1 MYLAMK
7 DDEAFDYLI
16 GILYETVMAPDLWQ
30 EAVAICWQYVDS
42 ADVQSL
48 IKDTLNPALI
58 ISILKGIELSD
69 IVISAYVNCFSPLD
83 FSQNSK
89 IGLTAIEIS
98 ILNPAKYSGDHNPF
112 YRHFFLNQ
120 CVPLLVNAWLDKDQL
135 HYARRFS
142 CHLQK
147 ALRLQNYT
155 DHLHRQIKLCT
166 IAIDTF
172 TVPMLIVDGKGSIVH
187 LNIGAMDLLDCGLN
201 GLTIQTGCLTKSQN
215 ANKGRLATL
224 ITDATGVPALGG
236 AMFLNSNK
244 ALQVFITPLIAE
256 SSIDSGLQNTLAL
269 VFVID
274 ATKSQSLSTLNLL
287 AKLYG
292 FSATELKVASALLS
306 GKSPEEYSRQNGASI
321 NTVRTQLKAL
331 FRKTGVRGQSELLVL
346 LSRIPPLR
354 D

>member
-1 MYLAMK
+1 MK

-16 GILYETVMAPDLWQ
+16 GKLYETVMAPDLWQ
-30 EAVAICWQYVDS
+30 EAVALCWHSVDS
-42 ADVQSL
+42 SDVQL
-48 IKDTLNPALI
+48 LMKNTVNPALI

-69 IVISAYVNCFSPLD
+69 DVISAYVNCFSSLD

-89 IGLTAIEIS
+89 SGLTAIEIS
-98 ILNPAKYSGDHNPF
+98 QLNPAEYFGDHNPF

-120 CVPLLVNAWLDKDQL
+120 CVPLLVNTWLDNNQL

-155 DHLHRQIKLCT
+155 DNLHRQIKLCT

-172 TVPMLIVDGKGSIVH
+172 TVPMLIVDGKGLIVH
-187 LNIGAMDLLDCGLN
+187 LNSEAMDFLDCGLN
-201 GLTIQTGCLTKSQN
+201 DLIIKTGYLTKSQN

-224 ITDATGVPALGG
+224 ITDATGTPALGG
-236 AMFLNSNK
+236 AMFLNSNN
-244 ALQVFITPLIAE
+244 ALQVFITPLVAE
-256 SSIDSGLQNTLAL
+256 TSIDSGLQKTLAL
-269 VFVID
+269 IFVID
-274 ATKSQSLSTLNLL
+274 TTKSQSLSTLNLL
-287 AKLYG
+287 GKLYG
-292 FSATELKVASALLS
+292 FSSAELKVAAALLS
-306 GKSPEEYSRQNGASI
+306 GKSPEEYSQQNGASI
-321 NTVRTQLKAL
+321 NTVRSQLKAL

>member
-16 GILYETVMAPDLWQ
+16 GMLYETVMAPDLWQ
-30 EAVAICWQYVDS
+30 EAVALCWHSVDN
-42 ADVQSL
+42 ADIQSL
-48 IKDTLNPALI
+48 MKDTVNPALI

-69 IVISAYVNCFSPLD
+69 NVISTYMNCFNPLD
-83 FSQNSK
+83 FSQQSK
-89 IGLTAIEIS
+89 SGLTAIDFS
-98 ILNPAKYSGDHNPF
+98 HPHSARYFGDHNPF

-120 CVPLLVNAWLDKDQL
+120 CAPLLVNTWLDNNQL

-155 DHLHRQIKLCT
+155 DNLHRQIKLCT

-172 TVPMLIVDGKGSIVH
+172 TVPMLIVDGRGSIVH
-187 LNIGAMDLLDCGLN
+187 LNIGAMNLLDCGLN
-201 GLTIQTGCLTKSQN
+201 GLIIKTGCLTKTRSV
-215 ANKGRLATL
+215 NKDRLAAL
-224 ITDATGVPALGG
+224 INDATNTPARGG

-244 ALQVFITPLIAE
+244 ALQVFITPIVAE
-256 SSIDSGLQNTLAL
+256 TSINSGLQKALAL

-274 ATKSQSLSTLNLL
+274 TAKNQSLSTLNLL
-287 AKLYG
+287 GKLYG
-292 FSATELKVASALLS
+292 FSPVELNVASALLS
-306 GKSPEEYSRQNGASI
+306 GKSPEEYSRQIGASI
-321 NTVRTQLKAL
+321 NTVRSQLKAI
-331 FRKTGVRGQSELLVL
+331 FRKTGVHGQSELLVL